1 MTAADW
7 TAQNPVLPQFQI
19 GIEVNAATGAY
30 GRMKMGD
37 GQTAWNDLN
46 YLDAGGVKV
55 YRALLTQS
63 GTDAPVA
70 TVLENTLGGTVAWS
84 RLDTGKFDGTLVG
97 AFPADKTSNGTGF
110 VPNTSDAW
118 ALGGGSFVYAR
129 VDDDT
134 IRLATYSDLTGTQ
147 ADAVLAVPTYIEIL
161 VYP

>member
-30 GRMKMGD
+30 GRMKIGD

-55 YRALLTQS
+55 YRALLTQT

-70 TVLENTLGGTVAWS
+70 TVLENTLGGDVVWTRNSAGRYVA
-84 RLDTGKFDGTLVG
+84 TLAG
-97 AFPADKTSNGTGF
+97 AFTDNKTVMPGGTTTDSDGFLSGFTSTSWIDADSMKLCTQ
-110 VPNTSDAW
+110 VI
-118 ALGGGSFVYAR
+118 
-129 VDDDT
+129 VDLISRADDLLLETPIT
-134 IRLATYSDLTGTQ
+134 I
-147 ADAVLAVPTYIEIL
+147 E

>member
-30 GRMKMGD
+30 GRMKIGD

-55 YRALLTQS
+55 YRALLTQT

-70 TVLENTLGGTVAWS
+70 TVLENTLGGEVVWSYTNVGDYLATLSGAFTANKTFVLLTNGKLTAGQGGLTTVAAAHV
-84 RLDTGKFDGTLVG
+84 DGNSIAMSV
-97 AFPADKTSNGTGF
+97 
-110 VPNTSDAW
+110 SDAN
-118 ALGGGSFVYAR
+118 GDFG
-129 VDDDT
+129 DD
-134 IRLATYSDLTGTQ
+134 
-147 ADAVLAVPTYIEIL
+147 VLQMASIEIR
-161 VYP
+161 VYPS